1 MGTGHV
7 VRLPRGGAMVDTAM
21 GRIQFG
27 AVPET
32 IKDTLNDAGGVP
44 RVFVIPGRMFDP
56 ARGVSYA
63 DLEFP
68 SYFHCFFHHQP
79 VTVICS
85 PSRRRQIESVL
96 REAVF
101 GPAQVDVSLDLPPGL
116 PPADLPDL
124 RAELAYFRMDAS
136 RPGHRL
142 ELENLVRFIAFDREG
157 NARLG
162 DVTVHHRGGDRFT
175 VLEDDRIVAEVEPD
189 DIFAPAV
196 PVVVSEAVTFEPP
209 HFGITFIGTGHGFDP
224 STRTSGFILWV
235 RGHGILVDPPVDTTE
250 WMRENGLNPKLIDS
264 VILTHCHADHDSGIL
279 QKILCEGRIKLY
291 TTRTVLGSFIRKY
304 RPLVGIDRRR
314 FERLFDFMPLTVG
327 EPVRIHG
334 AEFWFQYTLHSVP
347 TVGFQV
353 FQGGKSLVYTSDTLH
368 DPATIER
375 MHTLGILSSARRNQ
389 LLDFP
394 WHHDLVVHE
403 AGVPPIHTNAAV
415 LADLDPEIKQKLLLV
430 HTQQRQLPA
439 GSGLRVAP
447 NGLEGTVVLE
457 AAPPPSSEA
466 IARLD
471 VLAGVDLFRDFPIH
485 KASEFLQMARREAFR
500 AGELVIAEGSR
511 ADRFYVIRRGAAV
524 VSRQG
529 REIKQYGPLDY
540 FGETAL
546 ILDTLR
552 TADVHARTDLEVLTL
567 DRRDFLYFIRGSEI
581 AATLRNLARMRAID
595 AARVVEESSLFGVLT
610 STQLTQLLG
619 LLVDDRVHEG
629 QVLVEQGATLP
640 CCFLLDGAEV
650 EILEGDQRKGLAV
663 RGEVIGEVSGL
674 EARRRSGFT
683 YRVLRGGTLYR
694 LPRRPL
700 IEYLRKNPGIFVR
713 LVSAAIESRL
723 EATSLPDRGRVAL

>member
-7 VRLPRGGAMVDTAM
+7 VRLPRGGAMVDTSA

-32 IKDTLNDAGGVP
+32 IKDTLNDEGGVP
-44 RVFVIPGRMFDP
+44 RIFVIPPRMFDLV
-56 ARGVSYA
+56 RGVSYA

-68 SYFHCFFHHQP
+68 SYFHYFFHQQP
-79 VTVICS
+79 IVVICA
-85 PSRRRQIESVL
+85 PARQRQIEAVL

-101 GPAQVDVSLDLPPGL
+101 GPAHVDLSLDLPAGQGTVIS
-116 PPADLPDL
+116 PDL
-124 RAELAYFRMDAS
+124 KAELEFFRHDAN

-142 ELENLVRFIAFDREG
+142 EIEDFVRFVPFDREG
-157 NARLG
+157 VARLG
-162 DVTVHHRGGDRFT
+162 DVSIAHRGGDRFT
-175 VLEDDRIVAEVEPD
+175 VQDGPVSLTEVGEA
-189 DIFAPAV
+189 DIFASPV
-196 PVVVSEAVTFEPP
+196 PLPGLNTGAFVPP

-235 RGHGILVDPPVDTTE
+235 DGHGILVDPPVDTTE

-314 FERLFDFMPLTVG
+314 FERLFDFVPLTVG
-327 EPVRIHG
+327 EPIRIHG

-368 DPATIER
+368 DPVTIER
-375 MHTLGILSSARRNQ
+375 MHDLGILSVARRDQ

-415 LADLDPEIKQKLLLV
+415 LAELEPEIKQKLLLV
-430 HTQQRQLPA
+430 HTQARQLPP

-447 NGLEGTVVLE
+447 NGLDETVVLE
-457 AAPPPSSEA
+457 ATPVRGSEA
-466 IARLD
+466 IALLD
-471 VLAGVDLFRDFPIH
+471 ILSGVDLFRDFPIH
-485 KASEFLQMARREAFR
+485 KASEFLQMAHREEFS
-500 AGELVIAEGSR
+500 AGTRIIAEGSR
-511 ADRFYVIRRGAAV
+511 ADRFYVIRRGTAL
-524 VSRQG
+524 VSRHG
-529 REIKQYGPLDY
+529 RELKQYGPLDY

-546 ILDTLR
+546 VLDTPR
-552 TADVHARTDLEVLTL
+552 TADVHAQTDLEVLTL
-567 DRRDFLYFIRGSEI
+567 DRRDFLYFIRGSAI
-581 AATLRNLARMRAID
+581 AATLRNLARMRTLD
-595 AARVVEESSLFGVLT
+595 AAQLVEESSLFGELT

-619 LLVDDRVHEG
+619 LLVDDRVEDG
-629 QVLVEQGATLP
+629 QVLIEEGGPVAG
-640 CCFLLDGAEV
+640 CFLLEGAEV
-650 EILEGDQRKGLAV
+650 EILRDGQRLTVARRGD
-663 RGEVIGEVSGL
+663 VIGEVATF

-683 YRVLRGGTLYR
+683 YRVVQGGVVYR
-694 LPRRPL
+694 LPRRAL
-700 IEYLRKNPGIFVR
+700 MDYLRKNPGVYVR
-713 LVSAAIESRL
+713 MVSEAIESRG
-723 EATSLPDRGRVAL
+723 EPERVHATAAVP